1 MINDSADAFPSA
13 GSAQEHAF
21 QPHQTAQQR
30 LAANRA
36 TTHAGCVVCGH
47 SNEHPPRVDFTV
59 QEDQSVEA
67 TVVGGEH
74 YEGYAGL
81 MHGGVIATLLDA
93 AMTNCL
99 FARGERAV
107 TADLHIRYRHP
118 VASQEPAHVRAWLER
133 DNKPLFVMH
142 AELRQAGK
150 LLVSAIGKFM
160 QIRPDHPAE
169 ANLRS

>member
-1 MINDSADAFPSA
+1 MIHNPADAFPNTGSSSPPGA
-13 GSAQEHAF
+13 GVDQ
-21 QPHQTAQQR
+21 QAQQR
-30 LAANRA
+30 LEAHRCS
-36 TTHAGCVVCGH
+36 THARCVVCGRD
-47 SNEHPPRVDFTV
+47 STHPPRVEFMVTA
-59 QEDQSVEA
+59 DQSVEA
-67 TVVGGEH
+67 IVVDGEQ

-118 VASQEPAHVRAWLER
+118 VVSQEPSHVRAWLER
-133 DNKPLFVMH
+133 DNSPLFVMQ

-150 LLVSAIGKFM
+150 LLVTASGKFM
-160 QIRPDHPAE
+160 RIRPDHPAE
-169 ANLRS
+169 ANLHS